1 MDYLYIF
8 IACKAFCISRQNY
21 FLVKTGNV
29 FFIVDDD
36 PDDQELFIEALQGID
51 KTCKCITAF
60 DGEEALQKLFKGIQ
74 HLPDFIFLD
83 LNMPRMNGKQFLT
96 AIKNNKEVRHI
107 PVIIYS
113 TSSEKNDILET
124 TRLGASFFLQK
135 PNRFDELSNALS
147 NIISGK
153 WNQKLD

>member
-1 MDYLYIF
+1 M
-8 IACKAFCISRQNY
+8 
-21 FLVKTGNV
+21 
-29 FFIVDDD
+29 DDD
-36 PDDQELFIEALQGID
+36 PDDQELFIEALEAID
-51 KTCKCITAF
+51 STCKCITAF
-60 DGEEALQKLFKGIQ
+60 DGEEALKKLFKGML

-96 AIKNNKEVRHI
+96 AIKDREEIRHI

-113 TSSEKNDILET
+113 TSSEKKDILET

-135 PNRFDELSNALS
+135 PNRFDELSNSLI

>member
-1 MDYLYIF
+1 M
-8 IACKAFCISRQNY
+8 
-21 FLVKTGNV
+21 KTGNIY
-29 FFIVDDD
+29 FIVDDD

-51 KTCKCITAF
+51 KSCTCVTACN
-60 DGEEALQKLFKGIQ
+60 GEEALQKLVGTLI
-74 HLPDFIFLD
+74 LPDFIFLD
-83 LNMPRMNGKQFLT
+83 LNMPKMNGKQFLSEM
-96 AIKNNKEVRHI
+96 KNNNDIKDI

-135 PNRFDELSNALS
+135 PNRFEELSRALT

-153 WNQKLD
+153 WRQPG

>member
-1 MDYLYIF
+1 M
-8 IACKAFCISRQNY
+8 
-21 FLVKTGNV
+21 KTGNV

-36 PDDQELFIEALQGID
+36 PDDQELFIEALKKVD
-51 KTCKCITAF
+51 RTCTCVTAF
-60 DGEEALQKLFKGIQ
+60 NGEEALQKLDRGMLF
-74 HLPDFIFLD
+74 LPDFIFLD
-83 LNMPRMNGKQFLT
+83 LNMPRMNGKQFLSEL
-96 AIKNNKEVRHI
+96 KNNSEIRHI

-135 PNRFDELSNALS
+135 PNRFEELSNALI

-153 WNQKLD
+153 WGQPN

>member
-1 MDYLYIF
+1 M
-8 IACKAFCISRQNY
+8 
-21 FLVKTGNV
+21 KTGNV

-36 PDDQELFIEALQGID
+36 PDDQELFIEALQKID

-60 DGEEALQKLFKGIQ
+60 DGEEALQKLFRGML

-83 LNMPRMNGKQFLT
+83 LNMPRMNGMQFLT
-96 AIKNNKEVRHI
+96 AVKNNKDIQHI

-113 TSSEKNDILET
+113 TSSEKRDILET

-135 PNRFDELSNALS
+135 PNRFDELSIALT
-147 NIISGK
+147 NIISRK
-153 WNQKLD
+153 WNQQS